1 MENNDTASLATRLTD
16 GSLYQRAPTHLRA
29 QVLAKVREEAQ
40 ARERARQRDRLPE
53 PQREQASRGWG
64 LRLAGPGSFFGGAC
78 AGATLSA
85 LVLGAVLWFQA
96 VPRVAPGAGVA
107 QEIVSSHVRALM
119 SDRAID
125 VISSDKHTVKPWFN
139 GKIDYAPPVIDPAG
153 PGFALVGGR
162 LDYVDH
168 KPVAVVVY
176 RYLKHPIDVY
186 VFPEHRAGQGTQGT
200 PPETK
205 SDKEVTPI
213 VTQSDDGY
221 ALARWNHDGMTFWAV
236 TDASGSVLRQFA
248 HALETG
254 APR

>member
-1 MENNDTASLATRLTD
+1 MENNDAASLATRLTD
-16 GSLYQRAPTHLRA
+16 GSLYQRAPVHLRA
-29 QVLAKVREEAQ
+29 QVLARVREEARAQ
-40 ARERARQRDRLPE
+40 ERAQQRDRLPE
-53 PQREQASRGWG
+53 RRTSSRLWG
-64 LRLAGPGSFFGGAC
+64 LSFSGPGSFFGGAF

-85 LVLGAVLWFQA
+85 LVLGAFLWFQA
-96 VPRVAPGAGVA
+96 VPQVAPGSPLA
-107 QEIVSSHVRALM
+107 QEIVSSHVRALL

-139 GKIDYAPPVIDPAG
+139 GRIDYAPPVIDPAG

-162 LDYVDH
+162 LDYIDH

-186 VFPEHRAGQGTQGT
+186 VFPEHKTEG
-200 PPETK
+200 K
-205 SDKEVTPI
+205 NNNEVTPI

-221 ALARWNHDGMTFWAV
+221 ALARWNRDGMTFWAV
-236 TDASGSVLRQFA
+236 TDASSAVLRQFA
-248 HALETG
+248 HAIETG

>member
-40 ARERARQRDRLPE
+40 AQERARQRDRLPE
-53 PQREQASRGWG
+53 RQTARHEGFQF
-64 LRLAGPGSFFGGAC
+64 AGAGSFFGGAF

-96 VPRVAPGAGVA
+96 APRVAPGAGVA

-139 GKIDYAPPVIDPAG
+139 GKIDYAPPVVDPAG

-186 VFPEHRAGQGTQGT
+186 VFPEHRAGQGVQSAPT
-200 PPETK
+200 ETK
-205 SDKEVTPI
+205 SDGKEVTPI

-236 TDASGSVLRQFA
+236 TDASGGVLRQFA

>member
-1 MENNDTASLATRLTD
+1 MENNDIASLQTRLTD
-16 GSLYQRAPTHLRA
+16 GSLYHRAPVHLRA
-29 QVLAKVREEAQ
+29 QVLTRVREEAQ
-40 ARERARQRDRLPE
+40 ARERAQQRDRLPE
-53 PQREQASRGWG
+53 RRASRAWG
-64 LRLAGPGSFFGGAC
+64 FSLGGSGSFFGGAL
-78 AGATLSA
+78 AGGVLSA
-85 LVLGAVLWFQA
+85 LVLGAVLWLQA
-96 VPRVAPGAGVA
+96 VPRLTPSSPVA

-139 GKIDYAPPVIDPAG
+139 GRIDYAPPVIDPAG

-162 LDYVDH
+162 LDYIDH

-186 VFPEHRAGQGTQGT
+186 VFPEHKGDKGAQ
-200 PPETK
+200 
-205 SDKEVTPI
+205 SDAKNDKDVTPV

-221 ALARWNHDGMTFWAV
+221 SLARWNHDGMTFWAV
-236 TDASGSVLRQFA
+236 TDASGAVLRQFA
-248 HALETG
+248 HAIDTG

>member
-1 MENNDTASLATRLTD
+1 MENNDTASLATRLAD
-16 GSLYQRAPTHLRA
+16 GSLYQRAPVHLRA
-29 QVLAKVREEAQ
+29 QVLARVREEAQ
-40 ARERARQRDRLPE
+40 AQARAQQRDRLPE
-53 PQREQASRGWG
+53 RRSPRGW
-64 LRLAGPGSFFGGAC
+64 RFSFAGPGSFFGGAF

-85 LVLGAVLWFQA
+85 LVLGTILWFQA
-96 VPRVAPGAGVA
+96 VPRVSPGAPIA

-162 LDYVDH
+162 LDYIDH
-168 KPVAVVVY
+168 RPVAVVVY

-186 VFPEHRAGQGTQGT
+186 VFPEHKAVQQS
-200 PPETK
+200 TK
-205 SDKEVTPI
+205 IEPV

-221 ALARWNHDGMTFWAV
+221 ALAKWNHDGMTFWAV
-236 TDASGSVLRQFA
+236 TDASGSVLRQFVQA
-248 HALETG
+248 IETG

>member
-16 GSLYQRAPTHLRA
+16 GSLYQRAPVHLHA
-29 QVLAKVREEAQ
+29 QVLARVREEAKAQ
-40 ARERARQRDRLPE
+40 ERAQERDRLPE
-53 PQREQASRGWG
+53 RRASRGWG
-64 LRLAGPGSFFGGAC
+64 FSLAGPGSFFGGAF

-85 LVLGAVLWFQA
+85 LVLGTILWFQA
-96 VPRVAPGAGVA
+96 VPRVMPNSPVA
-107 QEIVSSHVRALM
+107 QEIVSSHVRALL

-162 LDYVDH
+162 LDYIDH
-168 KPVAVVVY
+168 RPVAVVVY

-186 VFPEHRAGQGTQGT
+186 VFPEHKT
-200 PPETK
+200 PQSKDGKNEPL
-205 SDKEVTPI
+205 

-221 ALARWNHDGMTFWAV
+221 ALAKWNHDGMTFWAV

-248 HALETG
+248 QAIETG
-254 APR
+254 TPR

>member
-1 MENNDTASLATRLTD
+1 MENNDTASLDTRLTD
-16 GSLYQRAPTHLRA
+16 GSLYQRAPVHLRA
-29 QVLAKVREEAQ
+29 QVLSRVRAQ
-40 ARERARQRDRLPE
+40 AEDDARRREPVRAAKR
-53 PQREQASRGWG
+53 ASRNPFAAPW
-64 LRLAGPGSFFGGAC
+64 PFFGGAF

-85 LVLGAVLWFQA
+85 LVLGMMLWFQA
-96 VPRVAPGAGVA
+96 LPLVSSVSTSSPLA

-119 SDRAID
+119 SDRPID
-125 VISSDKHTVKPWFN
+125 VLSSDKHTVKPWFN
-139 GKIDYAPPVIDPAG
+139 GRIDYAPPVIDPAG

-162 LDYVDH
+162 LDYIDH
-168 KPVAVVVY
+168 RPVAVVVY

-186 VFPEHRAGQGTQGT
+186 VFPERKGEAKNDASGKDFS
-200 PPETK
+200 P
-205 SDKEVTPI
+205 V

-248 HALETG
+248 HAIETG